1 VGTPRVSIRRCGRC
15 GHRVAEHQAT
25 VATGIDYHRQ
35 YEQGEFLDALAATRR
50 RQAIEIWARLR
61 TRIDPPDR
69 LLDFG
74 AGRGWLLDE
83 ARRSGARQV
92 AGADTSAVA
101 VADLRDRGIEAL
113 LIPPWPG
120 RTGDRP
126 FNSLSFRPRILAL
139 LDVIEHFPAAR
150 LPELFTKVVGDLRPE
165 LELVALKVPVADGI
179 LYRLARTLARA
190 RIFGPLEQL
199 YQVGTDPPH
208 LSYFTRRSLHAFLS
222 ARGLR
227 VADRLGLVELD
238 PASIGARV
246 AALRGLPRPVT
257 ASLGAI
263 AAWVAGHTWQDA
275 YVALAVF
282 DDGGRWSRAA
292 ERPERDDDHDEDG
305 QRDEHAVRLRVPP
318 QRELVHE
325 RRDDQKHERAEPEHD
340 PRRPP

>member
-1 VGTPRVSIRRCGRC
+1 VGTPRVSIQRCGRC
-15 GHRVAEHQAT
+15 GHRVAEHQPT

-50 RQAIEIWARLR
+50 RQAIEIWARVR
-61 TRIDPPDR
+61 TWIDPPDG

-92 AGADTSAVA
+92 AGADTSAIA

-126 FNSLSFRPRILAL
+126 FNILSFRPRILAM

-179 LYRLARTLARA
+179 LYRLARALARA

-208 LSYFTRRSLHAFLS
+208 LSYFTRRSLHTFLS
-222 ARGLR
+222 TRGLR

-282 DDGGRWSRAA
+282 DDGDRRPRVA
-292 ERPERDDDHDEDG
+292 ERPEPDNDHGDDGEGH
-305 QRDEHAVRLRVPP
+305 EHAVGLRVPP
-318 QRELVHE
+318 ERELVHE
-325 RRDDQKHERAEPEHD
+325 RRHDEQHEGTEPEHD
-340 PRRPP
+340 P

>member
-1 VGTPRVSIRRCGRC
+1 LIRRCGRC

-25 VATGIDYHRQ
+25 VATGTDYHRQ

-50 RQAIEIWARLR
+50 RQAIEIWARVR
-61 TRIDPPDR
+61 IRIDPPEG

-83 ARRSGARQV
+83 ARWSGARQL
-92 AGADTSAVA
+92 AGADTSAISVA
-101 VADLRDRGIEAL
+101 ELRDRGIEAL

-126 FNSLSFRPRILAL
+126 FNALSFRPRILAL

-150 LPELFTKVVGDLRPE
+150 LTELFTKVVGDLRPE
-165 LELVALKVPVADGI
+165 LALVALKVPVADGI
-179 LYRLARTLARA
+179 LYRLARALARA

-208 LSYFTRRSLHAFLS
+208 LSYFTRRSLHTFLS

-227 VADRLGLVELD
+227 VADRFGLVELD
-238 PASIGARV
+238 PASLGARV
-246 AALRGLPRPVT
+246 TALRGLPRPVT

-282 DDGGRWSRAA
+282 DDGGRWSGAA
-292 ERPERDDDHDEDG
+292 ERPERDDDHSEDG
-305 QRDEHAVRLRVPP
+305 ERDEHAVRLRVPA

-325 RRDDQKHERAEPEHD
+325 RRDDEKHERAEPEHD